1 MRKRGM
7 RMTNCNCNAQEVND
21 YILPV
26 VKNKKLAE
34 RLYWMTFE
42 APALAESV
50 RAGHSIMV
58 FPNQGTDPLLGRPF
72 AVADADAAR
81 GEISLCYVLVGR
93 GTEMMSRVSAGAKLR
108 VRGFLGKPC
117 PDTDDELIL
126 AGGGVGAAALMMK
139 KRERRE
145 RSSLYIGMPGRGYE
159 GYAEEILSIHPDVKI
174 FADDGSFGEGDSM
187 FKVLPRPLGEGVQ
200 AWCCGPGG
208 FLEAMRRH
216 YVDTPRRL
224 YYLLDKR
231 MACGYGGCMGCVIE
245 TANGLKRVCVDQS
258 LFRADEV
265 NIHDN

>member
-1 MRKRGM
+1 
-7 RMTNCNCNAQEVND
+7 MTNCNCNAQEVND

-26 VKNKKLAE
+26 VKNKKLAD

-42 APALAESV
+42 APALAKSV

-58 FPNQGTDPLLGRPF
+58 FPNHGTDPLLGRPF

-81 GEISLCYVLVGR
+81 GEISVCYVLVGR

-108 VRGFLGKPC
+108 VRGFLGRPC
-117 PDTDDELIL
+117 HDTDDELIL

-145 RSSLYIGMPGRGYE
+145 RSSLYIGVPGRGYE
-159 GYAEEILSIHPDVKI
+159 DYAEVILSIHPDAKI

-187 FKVLPRPLGEGVQ
+187 FKVLPRQLSEGVQ
-200 AWCCGPGG
+200 AWCCGPGC

-216 YVDTPRRL
+216 YVDTPQRL